1 MRNDSAPSAMPVAA
15 STVFG
20 RARGGFLKPAIPAM
34 TARIETM
41 PKRYNGT
48 ESSPRTNAPTA

>member
-1 MRNDSAPSAMPVAA
+1 
-15 STVFG
+15 
-20 RARGGFLKPAIPAM
+20 M
-34 TARIETM
+34 TAMIETM